1 MLSLFRLSPPS
12 PDTRARLQRD
22 SIPFVLA
29 DGRRIDVLRVR
40 DPRARRIKLSFDERG
55 AAERRAVIV
64 GPR

>member
-29 DGRRIDVLRVR
+29 EGRRIDVLRVLHQSS
-40 DPRARRIKLSFDERG
+40 DLPRHLT
-55 AAERRAVIV
+55 
-64 GPR
+64 